1 MTGSA
6 KIRAKAKARRP
17 AIAPAR
23 TPRRMSFFSMRGDP
37 GRSVAGEA
45 EEVPRVVHELVDDH
59 GLAEH
64 RRRAL
69 VHADE
74 VVHRD
79 REERGAEQPEQA
91 LGNRQGDGFGG
102 SPRGGKNGHLRI
114 LLRGSCVPSVPLSGA
129 MPEDLTHKRRLLT
142 VARPCRTLTGFLGI
156 IAQLNSNLL
165 IHECAS
171 GVSCR
176 RDSRRGA
183 APSGSAAGWPDGGP
197 RRASCRDTA
206 RSSRTGPAAGP
217 ASGPRSAV
225 RARPG
230 GR

>member
-37 GRSVAGEA
+37 GRLVAGEA
-45 EEVPRVVHELVDDH
+45 EEVARVVHELVDDH

-79 REERGAEQPEQA
+79 REERGAEQPEHA
-91 LGNRQGDGFGG
+91 LGNRQGNGFGG
-102 SPRGGKNGHLRI
+102 GPRGGKNGHLGI
-114 LLRGSCVPSVPLSGA
+114 LLRGSCVPSVQWSGA
-129 MPEDLTHKRRLLT
+129 MPEDLTHKLDACSQWRDRAGLS
-142 VARPCRTLTGFLGI
+142 P
-156 IAQLNSNLL
+156 
-165 IHECAS
+165 AS
-171 GVSCR
+171 
-176 RDSRRGA
+176 
-183 APSGSAAGWPDGGP
+183 SGSL
-197 RRASCRDTA
+197 
-206 RSSRTGPAAGP
+206 
-217 ASGPRSAV
+217 
-225 RARPG
+225 
-230 GR
+230 